1 MDVIDAGGQVRI
13 VDTAR
18 EDKVRILFRF
28 SFFGVDSPLTGLP
41 IFWEGGALGVV
52 VAASAS

>member
-1 MDVIDAGGQVRI
+1 MDVGGQVRI